1 MAKRKRKQNCKGSK
15 DPKIIGGD
23 MRFSQITEDAPGKDI
38 RNMIS
43 TIALSLIATGREQVS
58 VQSLINEIKKRT
70 NIDVPYNVMMDI
82 LNELPFVQDA
92 NSDIVTLQGSDTTP
106 SGDNAES
113 SEEQVTDM
121 ATKAAANNLKQD
133 I

>member
-1 MAKRKRKQNCKGSK
+1 
-15 DPKIIGGD
+15 
-23 MRFSQITEDAPGKDI
+23 MRFNQITEDAPGKDI

-43 TIALSLIATGREQVS
+43 TIALSLIATGREQIS
-58 VQSLINEIKKRT
+58 IQSLINEIKKRT

-92 NSDIVTLQGSDTTP
+92 NSDMVNLQGTDTSP
-106 SGDNAES
+106 DGDSIES
-113 SEEQVTDM
+113 PEEQVTDM
-121 ATKAAANNLKQD
+121 ATKAASANLKQD